1 MSPFPNTRSKRR
13 TVYTLLLVWFFA
25 LGSGWANA
33 CLLQVRETHLHGPSE
48 DASST
53 VHASRVSPGHVGVD
67 SDHAENAGP
76 AKSACLKVC
85 GDDTQ
90 TIVKL
95 VSSVDLA
102 SIAMAPPTV
111 LAWAEPL
118 ATAEQADAWL
128 EWATPPPGVPLR
140 TRFSRLAL

>member
-1 MSPFPNTRSKRR
+1 MSLFPSSLTKRR

-33 CLLQVRETHLHGPSE
+33 CLLQVRETHLHGPLA

-67 SDHAENAGP
+67 SDHAENSGS

-85 GDDTQ
+85 GDDSQ

-95 VSSVDLA
+95 ASSVDLA
-102 SIAMAPPTV
+102 SVAMAPPTV

-118 ATAEQADAWL
+118 ATAEQANAWL

>member
-1 MSPFPNTRSKRR
+1 MSILPNTRTKRR

-33 CLLQVRETHLHGPSE
+33 CLLQERETHWHGPSE
-48 DASST
+48 DASLT
-53 VHASRVSPGHVGVD
+53 AHDWRVSPGHFGVD

>member
-1 MSPFPNTRSKRR
+1 MSLFPNTRTKRR

-33 CLLQVRETHLHGPSE
+33 CLLQERETHLHGPSE
-48 DASST
+48 DASLT
-53 VHASRVSPGHVGVD
+53 VQASHVSPGHVGVD

-76 AKSACLKVC
+76 ATSACLKVC
-85 GDDTQ
+85 GDDSQ
-90 TIVKL
+90 TIVEL

-102 SIAMAPPTV
+102 SVAMAPPTV
-111 LAWAEPL
+111 LAWTDPL
-118 ATAEQADAWL
+118 AAAEQPNAWL

>member
-1 MSPFPNTRSKRR
+1 MSLFPSSLTKRR

-33 CLLQVRETHLHGPSE
+33 CLLQERETHLHGPSA
-48 DASST
+48 DASPT
-53 VHASRVSPGHVGVD
+53 AVASRISAGHVGVD
-67 SDHAENAGP
+67 SDHAQNAGP

-118 ATAEQADAWL
+118 ATAEQAAACL

>member
-53 VHASRVSPGHVGVD
+53 AHASRVSPGHVGVD

>member
-1 MSPFPNTRSKRR
+1 MSLFPSSLTKRR

-33 CLLQVRETHLHGPSE
+33 CLLQERETHLHGPSE
-48 DASST
+48 DASLT
-53 VHASRVSPGHVGVD
+53 VQASHVSPGHVGVD

-90 TIVKL
+90 IIVKL

-102 SIAMAPPTV
+102 SVAMAPPTV
-111 LAWAEPL
+111 LAWTDPL
-118 ATAEQADAWL
+118 AAAEQPNAWL

>member
-33 CLLQVRETHLHGPSE
+33 CRLQERETHLHGPSE

-53 VHASRVSPGHVGVD
+53 AHASRVSPGHVGVD

>member
-1 MSPFPNTRSKRR
+1 MSLFPNTRTKRR

-33 CLLQVRETHLHGPSE
+33 CLLQERETHLHGPSE
-48 DASST
+48 DASLT
-53 VHASRVSPGHVGVD
+53 VQASHVSPGHVGVD

>member
-1 MSPFPNTRSKRR
+1 MSLFPSSLTKRR

-33 CLLQVRETHLHGPSE
+33 CLLQERETHLHGPSQ

-53 VHASRVSPGHVGVD
+53 VQALHVSPGHVGVD

-76 AKSACLKVC
+76 AKSACLKAC
-85 GDDTQ
+85 GDDSQ
-90 TIVKL
+90 TIVKSA
-95 VSSVDLA
+95 SSVDLTGV
-102 SIAMAPPTV
+102 AMAPPTV

-118 ATAEQADAWL
+118 ATAEQAIAWL

>member
-1 MSPFPNTRSKRR
+1 MSLFPNTRTKRR

-33 CLLQVRETHLHGPSE
+33 CLLQERETHLHGPSE
-48 DASST
+48 DASLT
-53 VHASRVSPGHVGVD
+53 VQASHVSPGHVGVD

-102 SIAMAPPTV
+102 SVAMAPPTV
-111 LAWAEPL
+111 LAWTDPL
-118 ATAEQADAWL
+118 AAAEQPNAWL

>member
-1 MSPFPNTRSKRR
+1 MSLFPSSLTKRR

-33 CLLQVRETHLHGPSE
+33 CLLQVRETHLHGPLA

-102 SIAMAPPTV
+102 SVAMATPTV

-118 ATAEQADAWL
+118 AAAEQASAWL
-128 EWATPPPGVPLR
+128 EWATPPPGASLR

>member
-1 MSPFPNTRSKRR
+1 MSPFPNTRSTRR

-33 CLLQVRETHLHGPSE
+33 CLLQERETHLHGPSE

-53 VHASRVSPGHVGVD
+53 VHASHVSPGHVGVD